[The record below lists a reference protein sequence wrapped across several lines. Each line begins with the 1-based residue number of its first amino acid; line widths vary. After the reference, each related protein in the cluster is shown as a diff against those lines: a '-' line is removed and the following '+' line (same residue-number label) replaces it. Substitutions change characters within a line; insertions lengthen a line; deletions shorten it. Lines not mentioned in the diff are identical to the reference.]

1 MPRAFLDMMSQDQRD
16 DAMALYEKG
25 LLVVQI
31 CSATTFFSR
40 RHNQLKSAKAQHVQ
54 VDIRQVYL
62 PADIA
67 TTESPS
73 KVKNLDAERNMLRKL
88 FVSVIGLSEE
98 DRDQITLPD
107 WVVRALAMVEG

>member
-1 MPRAFLDMMSQDQRD
+1 MAFLDLMSPAQREE
-16 DAMALYEKG
+16 AMTLFEKG

-31 CSATTFFSR
+31 CSATTYFSK
-40 RHNQLKSAKAQHVQ
+40 RHTQLKSAKAQHVQ
-54 VDIRQVYL
+54 ADIRQVYL

-73 KVKNLDAERNMLRKL
+73 KVKHSDAERNMLRKL
-88 FVSVIGLSEE
+88 FVTVVGLSED
-98 DRDQITLPD
+98 DRDQITLPH